1 MGKFLINTI
10 VMIFSPIIYIGA
22 AVGTI
27 IAGIIFGF
35 VCIILYPFI
44 KIHKII
50 EKEFES
56 F

>member
-1 MGKFLINTI
+1 MIKFVINI
-10 VMIFSPIIYIGA
+10 IIFLLSPIIYIGA

-35 VCIILYPFI
+35 ICIILYPFI
-44 KIHKII
+44 KIHKLV